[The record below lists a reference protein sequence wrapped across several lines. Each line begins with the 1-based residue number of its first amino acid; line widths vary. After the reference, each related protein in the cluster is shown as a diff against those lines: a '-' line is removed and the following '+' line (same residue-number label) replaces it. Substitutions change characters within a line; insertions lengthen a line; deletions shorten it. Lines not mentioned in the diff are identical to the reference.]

1 MKSLSEVIIYRDLT
15 NKGGESTLDD
25 HSLIYLIYFF
35 VNHNAN
41 LLKKI
46 ELHCHIYIHTYLFF
60 RLLIYFWTTHL
71 SCASYYVTF
80 KIYKIIFTLK

>member
-25 HSLIYLIYFF
+25 HCLIYLIYFF

-46 ELHCHIYIHTYLFF
+46 ELHCHIYIYTH
-60 RLLIYFWTTHL
+60 IYFSDCLFISGQH
-71 SCASYYVTF
+71 
-80 KIYKIIFTLK
+80 I